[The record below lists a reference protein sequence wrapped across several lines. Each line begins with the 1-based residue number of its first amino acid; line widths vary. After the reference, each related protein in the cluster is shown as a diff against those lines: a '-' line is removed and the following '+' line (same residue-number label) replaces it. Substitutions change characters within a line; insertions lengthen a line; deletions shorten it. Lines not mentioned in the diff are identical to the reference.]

1 LKGEKLMKNVG
12 QTDKWIR
19 IILGIVLLSMFF
31 FVEGNAKYFG
41 ILGIIPLY
49 TGLTGKCALY
59 KLLGINTREDK

>member
-1 LKGEKLMKNVG
+1 MKNVG

-19 IILGIVLLSMFF
+19 IIIGFLLFSLFF
-31 FVEGNAKYFG
+31 FVEGNARYFG

>member
-1 LKGEKLMKNVG
+1 MKNVG

-31 FVEGNAKYFG
+31 LVEGNAKYFG

-59 KLLGINTREDK
+59 KLLGVNTRKDK